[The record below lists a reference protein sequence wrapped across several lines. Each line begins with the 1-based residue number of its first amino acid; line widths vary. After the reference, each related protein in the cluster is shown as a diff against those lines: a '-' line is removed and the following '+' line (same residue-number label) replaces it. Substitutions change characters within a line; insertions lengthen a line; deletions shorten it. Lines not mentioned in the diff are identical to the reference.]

1 MSNNNFSPIDGDE
14 ALRCAESWYNGNLT
28 FAKEWITAEDNN
40 GFTNLVVQHLAD
52 LLGSKAEAWASY
64 DKMFDDGA
72 DTFDTLDK
80 DTVSYKILGE
90 VVPNVTS
97 IDVHYTLIHESD
109 DPFQSA
115 EIDTVIDRH
124 GPIGRLLGD
133 AGETIIRI
141 SKSGG
146 DSLVTEM
153 WKKL

>member
-28 FAKEWITAEDNN
+28 FVKEWITAEDNN
-40 GFTNLVVQHLAD
+40 GFTNLVVQHLAG
-52 LLGSKAEAWASY
+52 LLESTTEAWIRY
-64 DKMFDDGA
+64 GNMFDEYP
-72 DTFDTLDK
+72 LDK

-97 IDVHYTLIHESD
+97 IGVHYTRIHESD
-109 DPFQSA
+109 DPLQSA

-124 GPIGRLLGD
+124 GPIGRLLGSE
-133 AGETIIRI
+133 GETIIRI
-141 SKSGG
+141 SKSGA